1 MAWKDWG
8 VQKKDFFLSKTVE
21 VEARKNRTFSML
33 ANKEVQP
40 KFRGD
45 KLVKYVEYPVIH
57 EMNKND
63 KGIDAN
69 GATLIKDKWYAYDA
83 AGNQLGAY
91 ATVVEAK
98 AAAGDTGTI
107 LSGNG
112 NIYGGDTDFAV
123 IKGSVFPALRETG
136 GLVNRIGMTRVEIE
150 ATVTEFGLYMDF
162 TERELDMTD
171 EPKLLA
177 KKSKGLG
184 EALAEVRERQVE
196 IGLLDHAFSHNAFYA
211 GDATAMIN
219 MGLNS
224 ADGTDADIVSL
235 KSIRKMQEYM
245 KKARVKAQ
253 TKIVDGS
260 TNVDTV
266 VVGKGYF
273 GYYPQGLLTT
283 LEEVTD
289 SSGVKVFLP
298 VEKYANGA
306 GYIHPDETG
315 KISNTRLVEVN
326 EMSVNMGKGD
336 LTDADAL
343 GSDDTGSELYQSS
356 LGSDGKTR
364 YDVYSILYIGDD
376 SFSTIAFS
384 GDNAKVKH
392 AMPQIIPGIDAYGK
406 NGVVSVNFYQGIIIY
421 RPERIACLNTM
432 ALA

>member
-8 VQKKDFFLSKTVE
+8 VQKQDFFLSKTVE
-21 VEARKNRTFSML
+21 VEARKTRTFSML
-33 ANKEVQP
+33 ANKEVMP

-45 KLVKYVEYPVIH
+45 KLVKYVEFPVIH

-69 GATLIKDKWYAYDA
+69 GAKLVKGKWYAYDA
-83 AGNQLGAY
+83 SGNMLSENDTKEA
-91 ATVVEAK
+91 AK
-98 AAAGDTGTI
+98 ASAGSTGTI

-112 NIYGGDTDFAV
+112 NVYGGDTDFAV
-123 IKGSVFPALRETG
+123 IKGSSFPALRETG
-136 GLVNRIGMTRVEIE
+136 GLVNRVGMTRIE
-150 ATVTEFGLYMDF
+150 LEAAVSEYGLYMDF
-162 TERELDMTD
+162 TERELEMTD

-177 KKSKGLG
+177 KKSKALG
-184 EALAEVRERQVE
+184 EALAEIRERQVE
-196 IGLLDHAFSHNAFYA
+196 IGLLDHAFAHNAFYA
-211 GDATAMIN
+211 GDATAMSN
-219 MGLNS
+219 MGLNNV
-224 ADGTDADIVSL
+224 DGTDADIVSL
-235 KSIRKMQEYM
+235 KSVRKMQEYM

-289 SSGVKVFLP
+289 TSGVKVFLP

-315 KISNTRLVEVN
+315 KISNTRFIEVDR
-326 EMSVNMGKGD
+326 MSINMGMGEA
-336 LTDADAL
+336 TDADAD
-343 GSDDTGSELYQSS
+343 GNDDTGSELYQSS
-356 LGSDGKTR
+356 LGSDNKTH
-364 YDVYSILYIGDD
+364 YDIYSILYIGDD
-376 SFSTIAFS
+376 SFATIAFS

-406 NGVVSVNFYQGIIIY
+406 NGIVSVNFYHGLLVY
-421 RPERIACLNTM
+421 RPEKIACLQTM